1 MPTKQSSL
9 EQVYETLS
17 VKYGKSVV
25 EYFKRFSVE
34 NTQTRES
41 FSVVAR
47 NKEYL
52 KAIPK
57 FTFNLDRDLH
67 PGVRVMLENMKLK
80 VSVQDLLELEN
91 GAYFEEGVV
100 LVYMQLLK
108 LMQLVTL
115 DMHTMMSKMVDN
127 NTQARKIMYMEINEI
142 MQTGDK
148 MSRKKLK
155 GFFD

>member
-1 MPTKQSSL
+1 M
-9 EQVYETLS
+9 
-17 VKYGKSVV
+17 
-25 EYFKRFSVE
+25 
-34 NTQTRES
+34 
-41 FSVVAR
+41 VAR

-52 KAIPK
+52 KSIPK
-57 FTFNLDRDLH
+57 FTFNLDRELH

-80 VSVQDLLELEN
+80 VSVQDLMELEN
-91 GAYFEEGVV
+91 GNYFEEGVV

-127 NTQARKIMYMEINEI
+127 NTQARKIMYMEINEV

-148 MSRKKLK
+148 MSRKKLR